1 MKSEQ
6 SWKKQAALFLVS
18 QNISLFGSMLVQY
31 AIMWHITLTTQSG
44 VMMTISILC
53 GFIPTLII
61 SPFAGVWADRFNR
74 KRVIVISDAIIAI
87 ATLGMAI
94 SFALGFDAMWQLFAV
109 LVIRS
114 FGTGVQTPAVSALL
128 PQIVPPEQLTRV
140 NGIQNSIMSVVTI
153 ASPML
158 SGALLV
164 VSPIQH
170 IFLIDV
176 STAAIAIGILL
187 LFLHVQSPERTI
199 PEGPIS
205 YLNDLRDG
213 IHYIQKHDFIHIL
226 FAYCA
231 LFFVFFAPVAFLTPL
246 QTTRSYGPD
255 VWRLTAIEVAFSG
268 GMMLGGLL
276 IATWQGFSN
285 KLHTMV
291 FSLIVS
297 GVCIVALGLTPP
309 FWLYLAGM
317 ALMGI
322 TMPLFNTPFTVLLQQ
337 KVDEQ
342 YLGRVFSVFTMISS
356 SAMPLAMLA
365 FGPLA
370 DIIQIEWML
379 LITGA
384 LLAGEA
390 FLMLRNKR
398 LMQAGLPVGNL

>member
-176 STAAIAIGILL
+176 STAAVAIGILL

-199 PEGPIS
+199 PDGPIS

-213 IHYIQKHDFIHIL
+213 IRYIRKHDFIHIL

-276 IATWQGFSN
+276 IASWQGFSN

-398 LMQAGLPVGNL
+398 LMQAGLPGILS